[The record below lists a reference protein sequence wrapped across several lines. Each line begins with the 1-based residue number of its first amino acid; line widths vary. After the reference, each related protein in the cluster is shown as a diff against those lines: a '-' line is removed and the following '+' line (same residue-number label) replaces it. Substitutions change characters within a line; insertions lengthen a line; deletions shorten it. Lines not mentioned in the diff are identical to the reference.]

1 MRLLITGAS
10 GFLGSR
16 IAIRFRQAGH
26 QVLASSRQPSAQ
38 LERELGVPVQGLDLL
53 AEGPLTLPAD
63 LDLIIHTATAND
75 IVSRDAVAGLELG
88 VVGTQRLLDAA
99 VAAGVPRLLFLSTL
113 QVYGTELE
121 GEIDEETPVR
131 CQTAYGLNHW
141 LGEQLC
147 ALAVERH
154 GLAICAL
161 RPANVY
167 GVPDSALT
175 DRRTLVPQCF
185 VQEALEHN
193 RIVLR
198 SSGLQPRN
206 FVSSDA
212 VAERC
217 LALAASQPPGMSR
230 ALVCSGYTPTIRRVA
245 ELVQERCAAVL
256 GRRPELEIL
265 SQEPPARPAFV
276 LRSRLDN
283 PLLNNPRLDTPRLD
297 RPGLE
302 AEAGERELVAVIDGL
317 LERWSR

>member
-1 MRLLITGAS
+1 MRVLITGVS

-16 IAIRFRQAGH
+16 IARRFLEAGH
-26 QVLASSRQPSAQ
+26 TVLASTRQPSAQ
-38 LERELGVPVQGLDLL
+38 LEQELGLPVQALDLL
-53 AEGPLTLPAD
+53 AQGPLSLPVD

-88 VVGTQRLLDAA
+88 VVGSQRLLDAA
-99 VAAGVPRLLFLSTL
+99 VAAAVPRLLFFSTL

-154 GLAICAL
+154 GLAICAV

-206 FVSSDA
+206 FVSTDA

-217 LALAASQPPGMSR
+217 LSLAAEQPPGMSR

-245 ELVQERCAAVL
+245 ELVQARCEAVL
-256 GRRPELEIL
+256 GRRPDLQIL
-265 SQEPPARPAFV
+265 SQEPPARPPFQ
-276 LRSRLDN
+276 LRSRLAG
-283 PLLNNPRLDTPRLD
+283 PW
-297 RPGLE
+297 LE
-302 AEAGERELVAVIDGL
+302 AEAGEHELVAVIDGL
-317 LERWSR
+317 LARG

>member
-1 MRLLITGAS
+1 MRVLITGAS

-16 IAIRFRQAGH
+16 IARRFAAAGH
-26 QVLASSRQPSAQ
+26 TVLATSRRVTPQ
-38 LERELGVPVQGLDLL
+38 LEQELGLPVQPLDLL
-53 AEGPLTLPAD
+53 AAAPLVLPAD
-63 LDLIIHTATAND
+63 LDLVVHTATAND
-75 IVSRDAVAGLELG
+75 IVSRDAVAGLQLG

-99 VAAGVPRLLFLSTL
+99 VQASVPRLLFFSTL

-121 GEIDEETPVR
+121 GEIDEQTPVN

-147 ALAVERH
+147 ALAVQRH
-154 GLAICAL
+154 GLAICAV

-175 DRRTLVPQCF
+175 DRGTLVPQCF

-193 RIVLR
+193 RIELR

-206 FVSSDA
+206 FVSTDA

-217 LALAASQPPGMSR
+217 LSLAEQQPPGMSR

-245 ELVQERCAAVL
+245 ELVRERCEHLL
-256 GRRPELEIL
+256 GRRPALEIG
-265 SQEPPARPAFV
+265 SDQPPARAPFV
-276 LRSRLDN
+276 LRSRLGG
-283 PLLNNPRLDTPRLD
+283 PR
-297 RPGLE
+297 LE
-302 AEAGERELVAVIDGL
+302 AEAGERELTTVIDRL
-317 LERWSR
+317 LARG

>member
-1 MRLLITGAS
+1 MRVLITGAS

-16 IAIRFRQAGH
+16 IARRFAAAGH
-26 QVLASSRQPSAQ
+26 AVLASSRQPSAQ
-38 LERELGVPVQGLDLL
+38 LERELGLPVQGLDLL
-53 AEGPLTLPAD
+53 AEGPLSLPAS
-63 LDLIIHTATAND
+63 LDLIIHTATANE
-75 IVSRDAVAGLELG
+75 IVSRDAPAGLRLG

-99 VAAGVPRLLFLSTL
+99 VAAGVPRLLFFSTL
-113 QVYGTELE
+113 QVYGTELD
-121 GEIDEETPVR
+121 GEIDEDTPVR
-131 CQTAYGLNHW
+131 CQSAYGLNHW

-147 ALAVERH
+147 ALTVERH
-154 GLAICAL
+154 GMAICAV

-185 VQEALEHN
+185 VQEALARN

-206 FVSSDA
+206 FVSTDA

-245 ELVQERCAAVL
+245 ELVRERCQAIL
-256 GRRPELEIL
+256 GRLPALEIL
-265 SQEPPARPAFV
+265 SQEPPARPAFQ
-276 LRSRLDN
+276 LRSRLGG
-283 PLLNNPRLDTPRLD
+283 PRLD
-297 RPGLE
+297 
-302 AEAGERELVAVIDGL
+302 AEAGERELAAVIDGL
-317 LERWSR
+317 LERGRGDGDRS